1 MLEHFNPLLELELST
16 EEQIPLETTEMDSPD
31 LQKKPLNDGLKTE
44 KDTVGYHFEP
54 KYKKFI
60 GFIS

>member
-16 EEQIPLETTEMDSPD
+16 EEQIPLETIEMDSPD
-31 LQKKPLNDGLKTE
+31 LQKNLNDDLKTE
-44 KDTVGYHFEP
+44 KDIVGYRFEL